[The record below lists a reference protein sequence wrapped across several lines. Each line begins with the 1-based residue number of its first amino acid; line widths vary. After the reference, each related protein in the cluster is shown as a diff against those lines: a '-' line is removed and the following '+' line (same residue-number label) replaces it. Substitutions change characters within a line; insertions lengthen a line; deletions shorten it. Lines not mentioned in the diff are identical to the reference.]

1 MNIFDQIREA
11 IAPGEAARRLAPSA
25 ERERAVMAAREEF
38 YKSVAENFVPMIAAP
53 VTEKYA
59 RKTEA
64 EIRFTAEVLAGC
76 LGQNVTAWYA
86 RQI

>member
-11 IAPGEAARRLAPSA
+11 LAPGYVARREIAK
-25 ERERAVMAAREEF
+25 RERALMASREEF
-38 YKSVAENFVPMIAAP
+38 YKSVAEDFVPLAAP

-86 RQI
+86 HQI